1 MDGTQLSDVLQDEFD
16 NLVLSLA
23 VHVDDKVVIT
33 SIIAI
38 GTSVLGDV
46 VIAHSVNLFNDGLSL
61 LGRDVALADKTL
73 DTLLH

>member
-61 LGRDVALADKTL
+61 LGRDV
-73 DTLLH
+73 